1 MTAPHPDNAPGD
13 DTGTVHCSIDGS
25 VATVTLN
32 RPPLNILD
40 LATIAGLQDTADR
53 LAERDDLHLVI
64 LRGATAK
71 AFSAGVAIEIH
82 TPDLIPSMIHGF
94 HGALRSWW
102 RLPCLT
108 VAAVQGH
115 CLGGGMELAAVC
127 DLVVAD
133 AAARFG
139 QPEIHV
145 GCFPPVAAALYAQ
158 IMGTGR
164 TLDLTLT
171 GRILDARQA
180 EHLGFVTRLA
190 EAGELDAALHE
201 LREQV
206 TCQSRIAQRLGKRAV
221 RAGLGNAFEDALEKA
236 ERIYLEEMAKT
247 ADVAEGA
254 QAFLEKRQPVWQ
266 HR

>member
-1 MTAPHPDNAPGD
+1 MTFEH
-13 DTGTVHCSIDGS
+13 DTVGLTIDET
-25 VATVTLN
+25 VATVTLD

-40 LATIAGLQDTADR
+40 LETIAGL
-53 LAERDDLHLVI
+53 AEVAEVLRAHEGLQLVI
-64 LRGATAK
+64 LRGATPR

-82 TPDLIPSMIHGF
+82 TPELIPTMIGAF
-94 HGALRSWW
+94 HDALRRWW

-108 VAAVQGH
+108 VAAVEGH

-133 AAARFG
+133 AEARFG
-139 QPEIHV
+139 QPEIYV
-145 GCFPPVAAALYAQ
+145 GCFPPVAAALYPQ
-158 IMGTGR
+158 LLGLGRSLDLIVTGR
-164 TLDLTLT
+164 QLD
-171 GRILDARQA
+171 GREA
-180 EHLGFVTRLA
+180 ERMGFVTRLA
-190 EAGELDAALHE
+190 KAGELTACVDGLIGE
-201 LREQV
+201 V
-206 TCQSRIAQRLGKRAV
+206 TRQSAVAQRLGKKAV

-254 QAFLEKRQPVWQ
+254 QAFLEKRQPTWR